1 MNAEPAARADVYDEV
16 PYPGLSHFLSH
27 PGHVGAVAQVLGLN
41 PASPE
46 SCRVLEIGCAAGYNL
61 LPMAETLPASEFI
74 GIDTSAGQIAA
85 GRAAIEA
92 LGLTNIDLQCRSL
105 EDIGEADGKFD
116 YIIAYGVYSWVPED
130 VRDRL
135 IAVIRSNLAESGVAY
150 LSYDTYPGWF
160 QMRKMR
166 EMLLYH
172 TRRIEEPLERVTAA
186 RELVAFLAAAD
197 EERGGSDGSF
207 IEAYARSM
215 AAREDGFLLHDEL
228 APTNDPVY
236 FHEFAEHLERHGL
249 AYLAESDFPEVMAA
263 RLAPEAA
270 EGLNRMAGTLVE
282 REQYMDFLRDRGFR
296 ETLVTHA
303 ATAAGRDLHVDAE
316 RYRRFYVTSRA
327 TAIAPVDVSS
337 ESVAR
342 FELSKAVSLSTNH
355 PVSKAAMVVLDDA
368 FPLWLGFD
376 ELFER
381 ASALVREARTDAR
394 ATSPAEVEADR
405 TQLATTLL
413 RGFAQDRGLIS
424 LSIAAPG
431 FVTVVT
437 PRPEA
442 SGLARYRAA
451 LGKRTVVNLAH
462 QQIALDPLSSRL
474 LPFLDGEHTRE
485 QLLEIVSE
493 LHGAGAQE
501 HGLPAASRDE
511 LEADFYAC
519 LAALAGH
526 ALLKA

>member
-1 MNAEPAARADVYDEV
+1 MDAEPSATADVYDEV
-16 PYPGLSHFLSH
+16 HYPGLSHALSH
-27 PGHVGAVAQVLGLN
+27 PGHMGAVGQVLGLN
-41 PASPE
+41 PASPDH
-46 SCRVLEIGCAAGYNL
+46 CRVLEIGCAAGYNL
-61 LPMAETLPASEFI
+61 LPMAETLPGSEFI
-74 GIDTSAGQIAA
+74 GIDTSAGQIAV
-85 GRAAIEA
+85 GRAAVEA

-105 EDIGEADGKFD
+105 TDIGEADGKFD

-135 IAVIRSNLAESGVAY
+135 IAVIRSNLAESGIAY

-215 AAREDGFLLHDEL
+215 AGRDDGFLLHDEL
-228 APTNDPVY
+228 APINDPVY
-236 FHEFAEHLERHGL
+236 FHEFAEHLDRHGL
-249 AYLAESDFPEVMAA
+249 AYLAESDFPEVMPA

-270 EGLNRMAGTLVE
+270 AGVNRMAHNLVE

-296 ETLVTHA
+296 ESLVSHV
-303 ATAAGRDLHVDAE
+303 ATVAERDLSVDAE

-327 TAIAPVDVSS
+327 TAVGAVDVASN
-337 ESVAR
+337 SVAR
-342 FELSKAVSLSTNH
+342 FELSRAVSLSTNH
-355 PVSKAAMVVLDDA
+355 PVSKAAMVVLDGV
-368 FPLWLGFD
+368 FPLWLEFD
-376 ELFER
+376 ELFEQ
-381 ASALVREARTDAR
+381 AAKLVQEARKDAVSTSPTDAETDR
-394 ATSPAEVEADR
+394 A
-405 TQLATTLL
+405 QLATTLL

-437 PRPEA
+437 PKPAA
-442 SGLARYRAA
+442 SALARYRAS

-462 QQIALDPLSSRL
+462 QQIALDPLSRSL
-474 LPFLDGEHTRE
+474 LPYLDGEHTRE
-485 QLLEIVSE
+485 QLLEILSQ
-493 LHGAGAQE
+493 LHSAGTQDN
-501 HGLPAASRDE
+501 GLPAAAPED
-511 LEADFYAC
+511 LEADLYSC